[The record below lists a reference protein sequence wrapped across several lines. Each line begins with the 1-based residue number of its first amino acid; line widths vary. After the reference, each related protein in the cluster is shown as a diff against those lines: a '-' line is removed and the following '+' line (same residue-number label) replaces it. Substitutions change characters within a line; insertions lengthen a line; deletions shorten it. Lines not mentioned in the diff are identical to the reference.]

1 MATLLTGGTGFVGQ
15 ELCKRLTSVTITS
28 RNRNAALEKISQHK
42 LAQPATIAPK
52 VIQWDP
58 SAEPIRL
65 PPSTTPNTHFKSVV
79 NLMGESIA
87 EGRWNANKK
96 QRIRS
101 SRIDGTRNLVDGII
115 ESGNLPDVFVSASAI
130 GIYGDTGE
138 DVVEEDHDH
147 GSGFLTDVCA
157 QWEQEAKRLENHGV
171 RVVCLRIG
179 IVLGTQGGALKKMV
193 PLFRWGLGGNLGN
206 GNQWVAWI
214 HVDDL
219 VSMIQWSIENTE
231 VSGAI
236 NATAP
241 NPVRNKEL
249 TQTLAAAV
257 KRPALFPAPKFA
269 LRLAL
274 GEFAGSLLFSQRV
287 VPAAAL
293 RHGFQFQFSDIEAA
307 IKDTVG

>member
-15 ELCKRLTSVTITS
+15 ELCKRLTEVTITS
-28 RNRNAALEKISQHK
+28 RNRNAALEKISRYK
-42 LAQPATIAPK
+42 LAQPAIEFPN

-58 SAEPIRL
+58 VAEPIRL
-65 PPSTTPNTHFKSVV
+65 PPGTRFKSVV

-96 QRIRS
+96 QRIRA

-130 GIYGDTGE
+130 GIYGDAGE
-138 DVVEEDHDH
+138 DVVEEDHGL
-147 GSGFLTDVCA
+147 GSDFLTDVCA

-179 IVLGTQGGALKKMV
+179 IVLGPQGGALKKMV

-206 GNQWVAWI
+206 GKQWVAWI

-231 VSGAI
+231 ISGPI

-241 NPVRNKEL
+241 NPVRNKTL

-274 GEFAGSLLFSQRV
+274 GEFADSLFFSQRV